1 MMYYECKNIKLKFT
15 EAEIAVMLATQ
26 ELLNTLSNHINC
38 DELELMNT
46 ETGEL
51 IKVRELN
58 RAAGILSGL
67 IAGEEWQELES

>member
-1 MMYYECKNIKLKFT
+1 MMYYECKKFKFKFT

-38 DELELMNT
+38 DELELMST

-67 IAGEEWQELES
+67 IATEEWEELES